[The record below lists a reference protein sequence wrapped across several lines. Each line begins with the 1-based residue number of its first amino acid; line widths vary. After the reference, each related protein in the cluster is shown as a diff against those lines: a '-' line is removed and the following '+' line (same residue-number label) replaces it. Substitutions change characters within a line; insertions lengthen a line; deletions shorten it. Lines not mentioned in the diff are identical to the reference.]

1 MNTELAELL
10 DRLQSTAETL
20 AQQLQSQAEVLRQD
34 RLEGCDHLQSS
45 IESFLAQE
53 RDLRATLKEGYQSAG
68 LPTELIAVAN
78 WLELRSH
85 AETLSTLNSARTR
98 LAALR
103 SDFEEHRGQ
112 DDAAASVEQE
122 FSRLE
127 ADLASPTLP
136 LSDELVQVAAGSHD
150 LYERVEQLKTPPA
163 SDSTIIAA
171 EPEIPAEETPEPAI
185 RDRYSEA
192 ENAFKALFDFGETPV
207 VPQASKPEST
217 SADTPPS
224 SPAEPVASHDDS
236 SALIDDEENDFIFD
250 DIDSGGSEKKI
261 LTAHD
266 LESGFAQLEES
277 SQAATETER
286 AEDEGSL
293 EDEDPVDESLIFGD
307 FDDRAPHT
315 RESSGDVIRG
325 SLSASVQEEL
335 KYSAEAEATP
345 PPPPPLELE
354 PIELDFSQV
363 IEYAER
369 AAAAQNRFDRVSY
382 LSRLTW
388 ELITLG
394 EYAWAYQVS
403 NCLHGNV
410 DKDLSIPAPP
420 PWLIAILVMG
430 DRVRLSSGRIAREFE
445 TLTDTHRK
453 DAQELV
459 RNGSSPEAFLLR
471 AALIRGAVT
480 TGSRAATDLLRSFTI
495 ESSQTH
501 FYNYCSRV
509 ASFASRSNG
518 LRLDQYFYRP
528 GAASIESDARAIRA
542 QVIAWKPR
550 AFEEILPYHIS
561 TPLFSRAFWSV
572 HAPTTVRQ
580 PRAIDE
586 WRARQILQAHISRLL
601 KSIIENKLNQSAVV
615 ESEIRRLS
623 HSVLLVD
630 GDTRVILSEQEA
642 VTVEGRELY
651 NHVQEAIEF
660 ASHWLVLAA
669 SYPGIES
676 VLVPQE
682 VNELRDEIERRQNS
696 VFREMQQLDK
706 MHGHHAHRSALTACR
721 RSMDRIS
728 QLFHPTEEP
737 RIAEQ
742 DPQCLLNGVLLKI
755 PGITLEEDWR
765 CKLTPSTLEQQI
777 LLVLQQ
783 GQVTWEEAFE
793 QQIEAGSY
801 RSARMLLKLDAW
813 TPNQKQRMTD
823 QLEER
828 RRDNAE
834 SLRSLA
840 GQLKKKI
847 AETHKL
853 DVITTLEAGRL
864 TRQVETL
871 EEKIPNEYQLDHLR
885 SDLNQLWQ
893 LMENRRGLELRKMR
907 DKMSQ
912 LERREL
918 GLSDEGDSTSSPEG
932 PPNDSDDDQADWA
945 LDV

>member
-20 AQQLQSQAEVLRQD
+20 AQQLQSQAEILRQD
-34 RLEGCDHLQSS
+34 RLEGCDELQQS
-45 IESFLAQE
+45 IESFLALEQS
-53 RDLRATLKEGYQSAG
+53 LRTTLKEGYQSAG

-85 AETLSTLNSARTR
+85 ADTLSTLTAARTR
-98 LAALR
+98 VSELR
-103 SDFEEHRGQ
+103 SDFQEHRTE
-112 DDAAASVEQE
+112 DDASASLEQE
-122 FSRLE
+122 LSRLE
-127 ADLASPTLP
+127 ADLAAPSLP
-136 LSDELVQVAAGSHD
+136 LSEEFAQLAAGSHA
-150 LYERVEQLKTPPA
+150 LCERIEHLKAIPD
-163 SDSTIIAA
+163 SDSTIITP
-171 EPEIPAEETPEPAI
+171 EPEPPAEESPPPAI
-185 RDRYSEA
+185 RDRYSDA

-207 VPQASKPEST
+207 VPQASEPEAAAVD
-217 SADTPPS
+217 SASATPVE
-224 SPAEPVASHDDS
+224 PAASREDGP
-236 SALIDDEENDFIFD
+236 ALIDEEESDFIFD
-250 DIDSGGSEKKI
+250 DIDAGGSEKKI

-266 LESGFAQLEES
+266 LQNGFAQLEES
-277 SQAATETER
+277 SKAVSQPQETE
-286 AEDEGSL
+286 AAVGED
-293 EDEDPVDESLIFGD
+293 VDESLIFGD
-307 FDDRAPHT
+307 FDDRAPHPRDST
-315 RESSGDVIRG
+315 EEVIRG
-325 SLSASVQEEL
+325 ARSVSVQEEL
-335 KYSAEAEATP
+335 KYSAEPEVTP

-354 PIELDFSQV
+354 PMELDFSQV

-403 NCLHGNV
+403 NCLYGNV
-410 DKDLSIPAPP
+410 DKDLAIPAPP

-453 DAQELV
+453 EAQELV

-528 GAASIESDARAIRA
+528 GAASIESNARAIRA

-580 PRAIDE
+580 PKAIDE

-601 KSIIENKLNQSAVV
+601 KSIVENKLHQSAVV

-623 HSVLLVD
+623 HSVLMVD
-630 GDTRVILSEQEA
+630 GNTRVILSEQEA

-696 VFREMQQLDK
+696 VFLEMQQLEK
-706 MHGHHAHRSALTACR
+706 MYGHHAHRSALTACR

-813 TPNQKQRMTD
+813 TPDQKQRMTD

-840 GQLKKKI
+840 EQLKKKI

-912 LERREL
+912 LERKEL
-918 GLSDEGDSTSSPEG
+918 GLTDNDDAASSSPRSTGE
-932 PPNDSDDDQADWA
+932 DDDDQAGWA

>member
-1 MNTELAELL
+1 MKTELAEHL

-20 AQQLQSQAEVLRQD
+20 AQQLQSQAETLRQD
-34 RLEGCDHLQSS
+34 RLDGCNELQSA
-45 IESFLAQE
+45 ITSFLTQE
-53 RDLRATLKEGYQSAG
+53 QTVRTSLMDGFQSAG
-68 LPTELIAVAN
+68 LPTDAVSSAN
-78 WLELRSH
+78 WLELRPF
-85 AETLSTLNSARTR
+85 ADTLNTLRSARSR
-98 LAALR
+98 LAEVR
-103 SDFEEHRGQ
+103 VEFEDYQDRG
-112 DDAAASVEQE
+112 DDAESLDQE
-122 FSRLE
+122 LSRLE
-127 ADLASPTLP
+127 TELTEPSLP
-136 LSDELVQVAAGSHD
+136 LSDEIVQFAAGTHPLFD
-150 LYERVEQLKTPPA
+150 RIELLKSQPA
-163 SDSTIIAA
+163 SDSTVV
-171 EPEIPAEETPEPAI
+171 ESQPELPAEEMPAI
-185 RDRYSEA
+185 RDRYSDA
-192 ENAFKALFDFGETPV
+192 ENAFKALFDFGEAPL
-207 VPQASKPEST
+207 VPRASEPESVVVENET
-217 SADTPPS
+217 TASIE
-224 SPAEPVASHDDS
+224 PAAVSEES
-236 SALIDDEENDFIFD
+236 SALIDDEESDFIFD
-250 DIDSGGSEKKI
+250 DIDSGGKEKKI

-266 LESGFAQLEES
+266 LENGFAQLEQS
-277 SQAATETER
+277 SETATEADEEETDAAQENDV
-286 AEDEGSL
+286 ED
-293 EDEDPVDESLIFGD
+293 SLIFGD
-307 FDDRAPHT
+307 FDDRVPHT
-315 RESSGDVIRG
+315 RDKSDDVIRG
-325 SLSASVQEEL
+325 ALSASVQEEL
-335 KYSAEAEATP
+335 RYSSEPAEPA
-345 PPPPPLELE
+345 PPPPLLELE
-354 PIELDFSQV
+354 SMELDFSQV
-363 IEYAER
+363 TEHAER

-403 NCLHGNV
+403 NCLYGNV

-430 DRVRLSSGRIAREFE
+430 DRVRLSSGRIAREFDF
-445 TLTDTHRK
+445 LTDAHRK
-453 DAQELV
+453 EAQELV
-459 RNGSSPEAFLLR
+459 RNASSPEAFLLR

-528 GAASIESDARAIRA
+528 GAASIESNARAIRA
-542 QVIAWKPR
+542 QVVAWKPR

-580 PRAIDE
+580 PKAIDE

-601 KSIIENKLNQSAVV
+601 KSIIENKLHQSGVV

-623 HSVLLVD
+623 HSVLLID
-630 GDTRVILSEQEA
+630 GNTRVVLSEQETL
-642 VTVEGRELY
+642 TVDGRELY

-696 VFREMQQLDK
+696 VFMEMQQLDK

-783 GQVTWEEAFE
+783 GQVTWEDAFE

-813 TPNQKQRMTD
+813 TPEKKQRMID

-840 GQLKKKI
+840 QQLKKKI
-847 AETHKL
+847 AETRKL

-912 LERREL
+912 LERKEL
-918 GLSDEGDSTSSPEG
+918 GLVETEDDPDSTRREG
-932 PPNDSDDDQADWA
+932 PAKDGDDDQADWA